1 MWLDFLSAFAQAF
14 LNAVLPV
21 LATALAGL
29 VIAWLTKV
37 INEIKAKLSDDAEW
51 AISEAVR
58 AAVLAAEQV
67 HLKDIAIDKKE
78 YALTA
83 ATNWLESKGIKFD
96 LNQLDV
102 LIEASVMRQF
112 NMGRLVDVETFD
124 AEPE

>member
-51 AISEAVR
+51 AIREAVR

-67 HLKDIAIDKKE
+67 HLKDSAIDKKE